1 MRERREDIPLLANFF
16 LEQFSKKYRKEV
28 KSISPG
34 AMKILMSYNWP
45 GNVRELKNLIE
56 RLVITVQK
64 DVIAEKDLP
73 YPLDAQQS
81 PIFEARN
88 LKEAKEA
95 FEKEYIL
102 RTLKKND
109 WNISRTAEE
118 LGIERSHLYK
128 KLKTYG
134 IRREDEEDEI

>member
-1 MRERREDIPLLANFF
+1 
-16 LEQFSKKYRKEV
+16 
-28 KSISPG
+28 
-34 AMKILMSYNWP
+34 MKILMSYNWP